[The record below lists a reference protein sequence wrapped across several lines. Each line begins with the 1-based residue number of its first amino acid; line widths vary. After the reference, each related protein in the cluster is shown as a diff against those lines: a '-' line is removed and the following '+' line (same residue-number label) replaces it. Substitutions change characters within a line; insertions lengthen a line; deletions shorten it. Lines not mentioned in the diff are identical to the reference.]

1 MAINNSEATERVIA
15 RANQLSRSWKHYYLG
30 IEHFFA
36 AACQLDR
43 SLADALEDVGVPL
56 SELEEGILE
65 FVPSSDDEPM
75 WDISEKLPET
85 PRYSRL
91 MKTMVP
97 EEAESEQAL
106 RVEPKHVITA
116 ILREGRSVPCRFLIS
131 RDVDLLAL
139 RDSIRGV
146 RRPEAPKSSGGGGGF
161 FSRGGDKNMTA
172 DGRKFARE
180 HKQLLEYGRDLTEL
194 ARQKK
199 MDPVIGRNDEVR
211 RVLEILTRKTKSN
224 PVLVGEA
231 GVGKTS
237 VAYGLA
243 QRLADGTV
251 PDVLKDHHLI
261 ELSLSALVA
270 GTGHRGEF
278 EKRLQQVIE
287 EVSKD
292 RSIILFI
299 DEIHQIVGAGGSGG
313 MDAGNILKP
322 ALARGDLAVMG
333 ATTIDEYRRHIEADP
348 ALERRFQQVFV
359 SEPSEEDALEILKGL
374 RGRYEQH
381 HHVQFTDEALL
392 AAVKLSVRFLPDRNL
407 PDKAIDL
414 IDEAAAR
421 IKTRG
426 NCQQQGM
433 QEVTE
438 EVIAE
443 VVADW
448 TGVPISRIANE
459 EEARLLDMENLLRG
473 RVVGQDHAVAAVAST
488 IRVVRVGFS
497 SPTRPSGVFL
507 FLGPSGVGKTELA
520 KTLAEFLFGSE
531 RDMIRLD
538 MSEFHDKH
546 SIARLIGAP
555 PGYVGYEG
563 EGQLTKAVRT
573 KPFCVILLD
582 EVEKAHPDV
591 FDLFLQV
598 FDDGRLTDARGRTV
612 NFTNSIIIMTSNL
625 GSRKALD
632 MASAQVAAA
641 GAALEKA
648 TGDEEMGALAK
659 MENPLANILPT
670 DRGYVGQLDDMPEVY
685 QAALRG
691 HFRLEFLNRIDEII
705 VFKTLKREDLQGI
718 VDINLSKCIKRIRE
732 SRQVDLHVTKAVIN
746 FLLDKGYH
754 PEYGARPL
762 NRAIDTWLTRPFAEY
777 VLRHKVPPNTVIWAD
792 MDEDEEKVNF
802 SLDNRAL
809 GDTFGGDNSPSAA
822 DSSRRYEPNDDN
834 SVAGPQ
840 SGYPQ
845 QQGGYPQ
852 QQGGYPQQQGGYPQQ
867 QGGYPQQQGGYPQ
880 QQGGY
885 PQQQGGYPQQQ
896 GGYPQQ
902 QGGYPQQQGGYPQQQ
917 GGYSQQQ
924 GGYPQQQGTYP
935 QQQGGYPQPQGGY
948 PQQQGGYPQQQGGY
962 PQQQGGYPQQQGGYP
977 QQQGIYA
984 EARQEP
990 PSRGEIPEGMPSGYS
1005 SGVGRRPAPA
1015 NPGGAQ
1021 AVPNGPRPPMAGQR
1035 PGAGAPRPQVP
1046 PAGVRP
1052 SPVPPRPQAPPA
1064 ASRSVG
1070 SWQQGSYSGTPSTHQ
1085 GAVQRPPQPGSPG
1098 PFSSRLEPSADNNER
1113 GNWQ

>member
-30 IEHFFA
+30 IEHFFV

-43 SLADALEDVGVPL
+43 SLAEALEDVGVSL

-106 RVEPKHVITA
+106 RVEPKHVVTA

-161 FSRGGDKNMTA
+161 FSRSGGDKNMTA

-251 PDVLKDHHLI
+251 PDVLKDHHLV

-448 TGVPISRIANE
+448 TGVPVSRIANE

-792 MDEDEEKVNF
+792 MDENEEKVNF
-802 SLDNRAL
+802 ALDNRAL
-809 GDTFGGDNSPSAA
+809 GDTFGGGSSASASESSDRRGAEAQPSSYA
-822 DSSRRYEPNDDN
+822 EP
-834 SVAGPQ
+834 Q
-840 SGYPQ
+840 RGYPQQQGGYSQQQGGYSQ

-885 PQQQGGYPQQQ
+885 PQQQGSYPQQQGGYPQQQSGYPQQQ

-902 QGGYPQQQGGYPQQQ
+902 QGSYPQQQGSYPQQQ
-917 GGYSQQQ
+917 GS
-924 GGYPQQQGTYP
+924 YPQQSRPQAAYP
-935 QQQGGYPQPQGGY
+935 GSNSSKYGEDRQSQPSHGQ
-948 PQQQGGYPQQQGGY
+948 
-962 PQQQGGYPQQQGGYP
+962 
-977 QQQGIYA
+977 
-984 EARQEP
+984 
-990 PSRGEIPEGMPSGYS
+990 IPEGMPSGYS
-1005 SGVGRRPAPA
+1005 SGGIRQPAA
-1015 NPGGAQ
+1015 GLQNVSAGVAGL
-1021 AVPNGPRPPMAGQR
+1021 RPPASGQR
-1035 PGAGAPRPQVP
+1035 PGPGAPRPQVP

-1052 SPVPPRPQAPPA
+1052 APVAPHSQAPLA
-1064 ASRSVG
+1064 ASG
-1070 SWQQGSYSGTPSTHQ
+1070 SMGNWQQGSYSGGVPAAPQ
-1085 GAVQRPPQPGSPG
+1085 GVVPRPPQPGSPG
-1098 PFSSRLEPSADNNER
+1098 PFSRRLEPSDDNNER